1 MSINIT
7 SRRPALYYRKR
18 RLDDFEAVIPRIGA
32 SVTFYGLAVLRQFE
46 VMGVYPLNES
56 VAIGRSRDKLRCL
69 QLLARRG
76 IGLPVTAFTHD
87 PRQAE
92 DIIDL
97 VGGPPVVIKLLEG
110 TQGIGVVLGETAK
123 SAKSVIEAF
132 QGVNVNILVQQFI
145 KEADS
150 TDIRALVIGDR
161 VVASMKRQGAPG
173 EFRSNL
179 HRGGSGEKVRITPQ
193 ERSAAVRAARTL
205 GLNVCGVDL
214 LRSKNGPLVLEV
226 NSSPGIEG
234 LEKATGIDVAAPM
247 IEFLER
253 YAAPHNTRTKG
264 KG

>member
-1 MSINIT
+1 
-7 SRRPALYYRKR
+7 
-18 RLDDFEAVIPRIGA
+18 
-32 SVTFYGLAVLRQFE
+32 
-46 VMGVYPLNES
+46 
-56 VAIGRSRDKLRCL
+56 
-69 QLLARRG
+69 
-76 IGLPVTAFTHD
+76 
-87 PRQAE
+87 
-92 DIIDL
+92 
-97 VGGPPVVIKLLEG
+97 
-110 TQGIGVVLGETAK
+110 VVLGETAK

-161 VVASMKRQGAPG
+161 VVASMKRRGAPG

-214 LRSKNGPLVLEV
+214 LRSKNGPLVLEA